1 MAENQAKRQR
11 AGRHPVPLSLP
22 LVRRAH
28 LTPYVAFLKE
38 IGAPVD
44 RYLQRAKLP
53 MRDDPTTEYMSNRA
67 YFEFVGITARE
78 QGVTD
83 LGYRA
88 CMKVGR
94 KRLSSELVAQ
104 MEQSPTLYGAL
115 KEFCQGVGKDA
126 THIRMGL
133 IEEPDRVLYWQISAP
148 EAGPV
153 GWDISEQL
161 VTSIVVDIVRL
172 FAGPRWCPRWIRSR
186 APLVPTECMEHL
198 PRASM
203 YGGGDRLVI
212 PVPRTILHLPPL
224 AVRAG
229 SRSTPLPLSQPDDLP
244 DALREVLKGYLRNG
258 QASLE
263 LAAEIVGTST
273 RTLQRQLKNSGIS
286 YSRVLDQA
294 RYEVAARLLTE
305 PHNQAI
311 DVAYASGYSDPSNFS
326 RAFRR
331 MAGVS
336 PSRYRSYVA
345 GVK

>member
-1 MAENQAKRQR
+1 MINF
-11 AGRHPVPLSLP
+11 LP
-22 LVRRAH
+22 RSRLTLPIVRRAH
-28 LTPYVAFLKE
+28 LAPYTAFLRK

-44 RYLQRAKLP
+44 RYLDRARLP
-53 MRDDPTTEYMSNRA
+53 LRDEPYAEYMSNRA
-67 YFEFVGITARE
+67 YFEFVGIAARE
-78 QGVTD
+78 QGVPD

-94 KRLSSELVAQ
+94 KRLSSELVAR

-115 KEFCQGVGKDA
+115 KGFCQGVGKDA

-133 IEEPDRVLYWQISAP
+133 IEEPDRVLYWQHSAP
-148 EAGPV
+148 AAGPV

-161 VTSIVVDIVRL
+161 VTSIIVDIVRL
-172 FAGPRWCPRWIRSR
+172 FAGPHWCPRWIRSR
-186 APLVPTECMEHL
+186 APIVPTECMEHL
-198 PRASM
+198 PRTRM
-203 YGGGDRLVI
+203 YGGAGRLLI
-212 PVPRTILHLPPL
+212 PVPRTLLHLPPL

-229 SRSTPLPLSQPDDLP
+229 SRSTPQRASQPDALP
-244 DALREVLKGYLRNG
+244 SALREVLKGYLRDG

-263 LAAEIVGTST
+263 LAAEIVGTSP
-273 RTLQRQLKNSGIS
+273 RSLQRHLNDSGTS
-286 YSRVLDQA
+286 FSRVLDQA

-305 PHNQAI
+305 PGNQAI
-311 DVAYASGYSDPSNFS
+311 DVAYATGYSDPSNFS

-345 GVK
+345 GAK

>member
-1 MAENQAKRQR
+1 MQDSPA
-11 AGRHPVPLSLP
+11 
-22 LVRRAH
+22 
-28 LTPYVAFLKE
+28 
-38 IGAPVD
+38 
-44 RYLQRAKLP
+44 
-53 MRDDPTTEYMSNRA
+53 TEYMSNRA
-67 YFEFVGITARE
+67 YFEFVGIAARE
-78 QGVTD
+78 EGIRD

-88 CMKVGR
+88 CMQVGR
-94 KRLSSELVAQ
+94 KRLSNELVAR
-104 MEQSPTLYGAL
+104 MEQSPTLYEAL
-115 KEFCQGVGKDA
+115 KAFCQGVRKDA

-133 IEEPDRVLYWQISAP
+133 VEEPDRVLYWQHSAP
-148 EAGPV
+148 EAGSI

-161 VTSIVVDIVRL
+161 VTSIVVDVVRL
-172 FAGPRWCPRWIRSR
+172 FAGPQWCPRWIRSR

-229 SRSTPLPLSQPDDLP
+229 FRSTTLPLSQPDDLP
-244 DALREVLKGYLRNG
+244 DALREILKGYLRNG

-273 RTLQRQLKNSGIS
+273 RTLQRQLKNSGTS